1 MKNKKVIL
9 SSILSLVLCLSL
21 IAGGTFALFTSTTKT
36 NIAVTSGNVEVVAW
50 LDDIETSTFGTAQAE
65 NTFELGGTAT
75 YDSTAN
81 KLTVDKIAP
90 GDRVDLNVYIENKSN
105 ISVKYRVKVAFA
117 GELQDALVAS
127 ITLPGDKTATVLT
140 AADVATGW
148 NIFDETNKVVLPM
161 SVELPYGVGND
172 YMNKS
177 AEIIV
182 TVEAVQANATE
193 LVMIENTKYASLDDA
208 IAAAEDGATI
218 GLSGVFTLPTDDS
231 LKGRTL
237 TFKSIEDS
245 VAVFNMKKVATGQS
259 TSGAALT
266 FDGVDLV
273 FDNNAD
279 YMGIQHS
286 AAVIYNNCTITGKQF
301 MYADTVAF
309 NKCELVN
316 YTDYCVWTYG
326 TDATFTDCTFT
337 TGGKAIYVY
346 NEGTTDDTV
355 TVTNCTFNSNG
366 QTATDKAA
374 VETGINTLDVEAA
387 ANSKHTLVINNSTA
401 NGFAANKSTSPLWG
415 NKNNM
420 DGDHL
425 SVTVDGVVQD
435 IVLEWDGSVSA
446 VSEPV
451 EKEINGE
458 TVTVVEI
465 NTPAELAGL
474 AAAVNAG
481 TTYEGVTVVLA
492 EDMDLQGIEWKPIGD
507 SKHNRFRGSIDGN
520 GYTISNLNGPR
531 GLIGYGATSGE
542 VSITNLTLNN
552 VTINN
557 TAASNIGAFVGNA
570 DGSHI
575 TLSNLKLTGDVK
587 IDVMCTAGGILGANP
602 NGGVYAS
609 NIVVDVEEGSYIS
622 TATNPGYYDYVGGV
636 FGQIWG
642 NTFENITS
650 NIDIISGLG
659 AGAGGISGGATG
671 TWTNVSCSGDV
682 TVLYTDNAAYYK
694 NNVENGNEYG
704 QVYWYQASGT
714 VIGYHGNVTYTNCT
728 STGKLTYTDSG
739 KTSNDMTWIN
749 SDGQTVEDS
758 RFGCSRWSNDNTV
771 TINDNVT
778 TND

>member
-148 NIFDETNKVVLPM
+148 NSFDETNKVVLPM
-161 SVELPYGVGND
+161 SVELPYDVGND

-259 TSGAALT
+259 TSDAALT

-273 FDNNAD
+273 FDNNAN
-279 YMGIQHS
+279 YMGIQHA

-492 EDMDLQGIEWKPIGD
+492 EDMDLKGIEWTPM
-507 SKHNRFRGSIDGN
+507 GSYSAQKYFKGTLDGQ
-520 GYTISNLNGPR
+520 GHTVSNLVAGD
-531 GLIGYGATSGE
+531 GS
-542 VSITNLTLNN
+542 TNDQGF
-552 VTINN
+552 
-557 TAASNIGAFVGNA
+557 IGASSGAVTVKNITFNNA
-570 DGSHI
+570 DIQTNGRGAVVIGHAVTGAVTLENI
-575 TLSNLKLTGDVK
+575 TVTGDVK
-587 IDVMCTAGGILGANP
+587 IEGKTQVGTVIGSGANA
-602 NGGVYAS
+602 NYTAS
-609 NIVVDVEEGSYIS
+609 NITVDVNEGSYVS
-622 TATNPGYYDYVGGV
+622 SAKNTDGRYFDYAGGV
-636 FGQIWG
+636 FGQVWG
-642 NTFENITS
+642 SSFTNITS
-650 NIDIISGLG
+650 NIDVIGCWAYGVGGITGGASGTWENITCTGDVTILNKDTNLYYTNTNPNGNAYGDVYEWQCAGLISGHHNTVTFKNCV
-659 AGAGGISGGATG
+659 ATG
-671 TWTNVSCSGDV
+671 TLTYV
-682 TVLYTDNAAYYK
+682 TDNTTTNGMYFFNTDGEKCEDNRFGATRYK
-694 NNVENGNEYG
+694 NDN
-704 QVYWYQASGT
+704 
-714 VIGYHGNVTYTNCT
+714 NVTIV
-728 STGKLTYTDSG
+728 D
-739 KTSNDMTWIN
+739 
-749 SDGQTVEDS
+749 
-758 RFGCSRWSNDNTV
+758 
-771 TINDNVT
+771 
-778 TND
+778 